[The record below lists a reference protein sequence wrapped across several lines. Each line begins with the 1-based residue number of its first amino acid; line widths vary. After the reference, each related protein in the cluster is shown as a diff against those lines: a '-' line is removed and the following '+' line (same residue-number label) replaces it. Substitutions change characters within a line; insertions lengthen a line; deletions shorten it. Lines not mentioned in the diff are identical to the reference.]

1 MKIEDD
7 LDDLPANGVSS
18 AHHTAADNGS
28 GVEESLSSHPL
39 SGVGDMIIKQEDS
52 SESEEEE
59 EEEAKPDGMSVWD
72 IRVKGLTTDTHTIF
86 YSTFLLDPFSLAG
99 FFLKSNGEIFCLALR
114 V

>member
-7 LDDLPANGVSS
+7 LDDPPANGVSS

-28 GVEESLSSHPL
+28 GVDESLNSHPL

-59 EEEAKPDGMSVWD
+59 EEAKPDGMSVWD
-72 IRVKGLTTDTHTIF
+72 IRVKRLTTDTQTIF
-86 YSTFLLDPFSLAG
+86 YSTFLLDPFSLAV
-99 FFLKSNGEIFCLALR
+99 FLKKSNGEIFCLALC